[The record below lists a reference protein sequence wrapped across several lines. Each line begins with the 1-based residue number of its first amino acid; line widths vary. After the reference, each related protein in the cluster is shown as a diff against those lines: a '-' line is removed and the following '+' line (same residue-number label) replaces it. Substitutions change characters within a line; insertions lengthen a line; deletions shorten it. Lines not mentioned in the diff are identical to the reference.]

1 MLLDVWGGR
10 CMLLDVWRK
19 AVYVV
24 RCLEEG
30 GVCC

>member
-1 MLLDVWGGR
+1 MLLVVWGKAVYVVRCVGR
-10 CMLLDVWRK
+10 

>member
-1 MLLDVWGGR
+1 
-10 CMLLDVWRK
+10 MLLDVWRK

-24 RCLEEG
+24 RCVGRAVYVVRCLEEG

>member
-1 MLLDVWGGR
+1 MLLV
-10 CMLLDVWRK
+10 VWRK
-19 AVYVV
+19 AVYVVRCVGRAVYVV

>member
-1 MLLDVWGGR
+1 MLLG
-10 CMLLDVWRK
+10 VWRK

-24 RCLEEG
+24 RCVGKAVYVVRFLEEG